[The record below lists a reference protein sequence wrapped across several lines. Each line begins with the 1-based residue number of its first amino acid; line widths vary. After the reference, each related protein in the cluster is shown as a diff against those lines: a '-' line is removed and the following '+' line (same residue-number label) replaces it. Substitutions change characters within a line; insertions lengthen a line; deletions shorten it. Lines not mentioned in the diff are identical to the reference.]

1 MKKKETIISIVL
13 VLLILGGIFG
23 MAIGS
28 RPSNDG
34 PDIDWQEPE
43 ELPMQV
49 YFAEATSKIREVQPT
64 LLVISETD
72 FFDSQKIQ
80 QDVLEID
87 GVLSAFVE
95 FNQIDEE
102 NIVVIINANIEKDN
116 QESIVDEIKN
126 LEYLLSDPVEF
137 YKRGIIDLSEKILF
151 TDGFDENKSL
161 EYQFVDHR
169 IDAILNI
176 NSRVDDEISG
186 QIQGVFRGER
196 PESLIFFEISNITQT
211 PQMVF
216 GEQEFEVLEWFDEY
230 FYVIESSLENSVE
243 KNILEEVF
251 ENNVEV
257 FKEID
262 STVVFSGD
270 YNLSNIDFNFS
281 QIQGVDEV
289 NSFEEE
295 IVFFLDSNISFED
308 YMQVL
313 DVIEENNFNLEDI
326 IKEPTVLYQVN
337 LIGEFLDVSSSL
349 EEINLS
355 IREINKKGIIDI
367 SNIIIDEK
375 EYFYQEQEYE
385 FWFEHPKNTN
395 QESFIFTVQA
405 YAQEKEILFLMI
417 DKN

>member
-34 PDIDWQEPE
+34 PDIDWQDPE

-49 YFAEATSKIREVQPT
+49 YFAEATSKIRELQPT

-102 NIVVIINANIEKDN
+102 NIVVIINTNIEKDN
-116 QESIVDEIKN
+116 QESIVDEIRN

-216 GEQEFEVLEWFDEY
+216 GEQEFEVLEWVDEY

-262 STVVFSGD
+262 STLVFSGD

-281 QIQGVDEV
+281 QIQGIDEV

-355 IREINKKGIIDI
+355 IREVNKKGIIDI

>member
-34 PDIDWQEPE
+34 PDIDWQDPE

-49 YFAEATSKIREVQPT
+49 YFAEATSKIRELQPT

-102 NIVVIINANIEKDN
+102 NIVVIINTNIEKDN

-216 GEQEFEVLEWFDEY
+216 GEQEFEVLEWVDEY

-281 QIQGVDEV
+281 QIQGIDEV

-355 IREINKKGIIDI
+355 IREVNKKGIIDI